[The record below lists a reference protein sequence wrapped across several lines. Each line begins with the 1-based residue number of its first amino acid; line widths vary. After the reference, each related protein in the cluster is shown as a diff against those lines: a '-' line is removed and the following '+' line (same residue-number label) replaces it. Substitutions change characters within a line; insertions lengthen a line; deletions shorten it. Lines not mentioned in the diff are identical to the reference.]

1 MKAIAIRQDGTIEN
15 IEIESGLDSLQ
26 KAVGGYIEALQM
38 TPEVHAYIDEEGKLK
53 GKGVN
58 VMASMLCKKLE
69 IGLMPGD
76 MIVGDMILLGTGTE
90 GDSIDIPEDFI
101 VNNEL
106 LEYVLKAAGRI

>member
-1 MKAIAIRQDGTIEN
+1 MKAIVIKQDGTIEN
-15 IEIESGLDSLQ
+15 VEIESGLDSLQ
-26 KAVGGYIEALQM
+26 EAVGGMIEALQL

-90 GDSIDIPEDFI
+90 GDSIDIPDNFI
-101 VNNEL
+101 ANNEL
-106 LEYVLKAAGRI
+106 LEYVLGEAGTI